1 MHYHA
6 LCCWV
11 AHCRCGRRSG
21 CCCIVVLSVAPLALL
36 CGESGKATRCSKYVF
51 HFEHLPVI
59 QQLCVM
65 QSNPFSPTF
74 QTSNEELT
82 WPELSRSLRECFAVL
97 IFLQRSD
104 HIWTK
109 IPCLQNTWR
118 VWNRPAPGTALH
130 QETGTEICSS
140 HRITSFQLATAN
152 IYLIDVNSIQGRYT
166 NR

>member
-65 QSNPFSPTF
+65 QSKPFSPTF

-82 WPELSRSLRECFAVL
+82 WPELSQSLRKCFAVF
-97 IFLQRSD
+97 IFLVSLVTIFGPKSRVDKIHEECGIAQLLAQLCTGKLGLNSAH
-104 HIWTK
+104 HIGSHHFNLL
-109 IPCLQNTWR
+109 LQTY
-118 VWNRPAPGTALH
+118 
-130 QETGTEICSS
+130 I
-140 HRITSFQLATAN
+140 
-152 IYLIDVNSIQGRYT
+152 
-166 NR
+166 